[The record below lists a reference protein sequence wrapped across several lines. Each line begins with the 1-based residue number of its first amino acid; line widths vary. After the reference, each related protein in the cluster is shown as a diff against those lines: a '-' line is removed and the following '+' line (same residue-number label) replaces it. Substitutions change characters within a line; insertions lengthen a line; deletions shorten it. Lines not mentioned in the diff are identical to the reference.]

1 MVPQRQNLRDVGIA
15 ALLVGAAALVGSLL
29 FAPCAHAQFG
39 AQAVITVPGSVEQDQ
54 PVEQADT
61 DIDTVQLPA
70 ILQQDTL
77 TATSVTTTLAGGWY
91 QPQAVLLGNLS
102 KQLFNGIN
110 PQTAA
115 QLMPVTQGLPC
126 DSYTPMTTEIAPA
139 LAYTYNTAISQTQ
152 QLITELQGEDF
163 TGIAAN
169 VQAPAELAA
178 TQANGQVGL
187 AIVQELQLM
196 RAQLAALTMIVATDK
211 LHQLDSE
218 VRPTMPRLGGGC

>member
-1 MVPQRQNLRDVGIA
+1 
-15 ALLVGAAALVGSLL
+15 
-29 FAPCAHAQFG
+29 
-39 AQAVITVPGSVEQDQ
+39 
-54 PVEQADT
+54 
-61 DIDTVQLPA
+61 
-70 ILQQDTL
+70 
-77 TATSVTTTLAGGWY
+77 
-91 QPQAVLLGNLS
+91 
-102 KQLFNGIN
+102 
-110 PQTAA
+110 
-115 QLMPVTQGLPC
+115 MPVTQGLPC

-152 QLITELQGEDF
+152 QLTTELQGEDF